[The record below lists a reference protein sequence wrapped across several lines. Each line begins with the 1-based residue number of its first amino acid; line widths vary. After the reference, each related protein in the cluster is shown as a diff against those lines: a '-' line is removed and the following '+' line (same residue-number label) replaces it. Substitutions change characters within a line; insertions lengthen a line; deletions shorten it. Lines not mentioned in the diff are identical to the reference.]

1 MKNFQCA
8 YHGPSGKTD
17 YFDISEIE
25 SFDIDYEDDFKIA
38 ESIHNNFYKKEIK
51 KTYYKKLVSNTNVS
65 TILSDDG
72 VNKNILDDY
81 NKEKIS
87 INQIIKKQPKNKSW
101 SYRVINSK
109 SNSATLIAQLKG
121 EGNRMHFHPNWDEWW
136 YIIKGSWKWIIEDR
150 EILIKKGDVVFIE
163 RNKKHKIIANSKNL
177 SIRLAV
183 SRSDV
188 EHVYTLEDFKKV

>member
-1 MKNFQCA
+1 M
-8 YHGPSGKTD
+8 
-17 YFDISEIE
+17 
-25 SFDIDYEDDFKIA
+25 
-38 ESIHNNFYKKEIK
+38 
-51 KTYYKKLVSNTNVS
+51 
-65 TILSDDG
+65 
-72 VNKNILDDY
+72 
-81 NKEKIS
+81 
-87 INQIIKKQPKNKSW
+87 
-101 SYRVINSK
+101 
-109 SNSATLIAQLKG
+109 IAQLKG